1 MFVSVN
7 IVQDILTYDFLSYAF
22 IACILSGITCGI
34 IGSYVVA
41 RRIVFLSGGITH
53 ASFGGLGIAL
63 YAGFDPLLGALGFAS
78 VSAVGIEYA
87 SRRVGIREDSATGII
102 WSIGMATGA
111 LFMSLRAGYATDL
124 TSYLFGN
131 ILLVG
136 RNDVIWLGVLT
147 AVVVVGALIW
157 LRRIMYITFDEEFA
171 CSQGVATTFT
181 AYAMSIVVA
190 ATIVLSI
197 KVMGIILLLSLIS
210 MPTVIVNMLTKD
222 FRRIAIWSAV
232 VAVGGNIIGFI
243 LSYTFDLPTGSCIIF
258 ILTAALICVKLLT
271 LCRRARLK

>member
-1 MFVSVN
+1 MN
-7 IVQDILTYDFLSYAF
+7 IVQDILAYDFLAYAF

-63 YAGFDPLLGALGFAS
+63 YAGFSPLLGALGFAS
-78 VSAVGIEYA
+78 ISAVGIEYA
-87 SRRVGIREDSATGII
+87 SRRIGIREDSATGII

-136 RNDVIWLGVLT
+136 RDDVVWLGVLT
-147 AVVVVGALIW
+147 AVVILGSIVW

-171 CSQGVATTFT
+171 RSQGVATIIT
-181 AYAMSIVVA
+181 AYVMSIVVST
-190 ATIVLSI
+190 TIVLSI

-210 MPTVIVNMLTKD
+210 MPTVIVNMLTKNYLL
-222 FRRIAIWSAV
+222 IALWSAV
-232 VAVGGNIIGFI
+232 VAVICNIIGFAF
-243 LSYTFDLPTGSCIIF
+243 SYIFDLPTGSCIIF
-258 ILTAALICVKLLT
+258 ILTATLICVKLFT
-271 LCRRARLK
+271 LCRRVRLKKV

>member
-1 MFVSVN
+1 MN
-7 IVQDILTYDFLSYAF
+7 IVQDILAYDFLAYAF

-63 YAGFDPLLGALGFAS
+63 YAGFSPLLGALGFAS
-78 VSAVGIEYA
+78 ISAVGIEYA
-87 SRRVGIREDSATGII
+87 SRRIGIREDSATGII

-136 RNDVIWLGVLT
+136 RDDVVWLGVLT
-147 AVVVVGALIW
+147 AVVILGSIVW

-171 CSQGVATTFT
+171 RSQGVATTIT
-181 AYAMSIVVA
+181 AYVMSIVVST
-190 ATIVLSI
+190 TIVLSI

-210 MPTVIVNMLTKD
+210 MPTVIVNMLTKNYQL
-222 FRRIAIWSAV
+222 IALWSAV
-232 VAVGGNIIGFI
+232 VAVICNIIGFAF
-243 LSYTFDLPTGSCIIF
+243 SYTFDLPTGSCIIF
-258 ILTAALICVKLLT
+258 ILTATLICVKLFT
-271 LCRRARLK
+271 LCRRVRLKKV

>member
-1 MFVSVN
+1 
-7 IVQDILTYDFLSYAF
+7 
-22 IACILSGITCGI
+22 
-34 IGSYVVA
+34 
-41 RRIVFLSGGITH
+41 VFLSGGITH

-63 YAGFDPLLGALGFAS
+63 YAGFSPLLGALGFAS
-78 VSAVGIEYA
+78 ISAVGIEYA
-87 SRRVGIREDSATGII
+87 SRRIGIREDSATGII

-136 RNDVIWLGVLT
+136 RDDVVWLGVLT
-147 AVVVVGALIW
+147 AVVILGSIVW

-171 CSQGVATTFT
+171 RSQGVATTIT
-181 AYAMSIVVA
+181 AYVMSIVVST
-190 ATIVLSI
+190 TIVLSI

-222 FRRIAIWSAV
+222 YRLIALWSAV
-232 VAVGGNIIGFI
+232 IAVICNIIGFAF
-243 LSYTFDLPTGSCIIF
+243 SYTFDLPTGSCIIF
-258 ILTAALICVKLLT
+258 ILTATLICVKLFT
-271 LCRRARLK
+271 LCRRVRLKKV

>member
-1 MFVSVN
+1 MN
-7 IVQDILTYDFLSYAF
+7 IVQDILAYDFLAYAF

-63 YAGFDPLLGALGFAS
+63 YAGFSPLLGALGFAS
-78 VSAVGIEYA
+78 ISAVGIEYA
-87 SRRVGIREDSATGII
+87 SRRIGIREDSATGII

-136 RNDVIWLGVLT
+136 RDDVVWLGVLT
-147 AVVVVGALIW
+147 AVVILGSIVW

-171 CSQGVATTFT
+171 RSQGVATTIT
-181 AYAMSIVVA
+181 AYVMSIVVST
-190 ATIVLSI
+190 TIVLSI

-210 MPTVIVNMLTKD
+210 MPTVIVNMLTKNYLL
-222 FRRIAIWSAV
+222 IALWSAI
-232 VAVGGNIIGFI
+232 VAVICNIIGFAF
-243 LSYTFDLPTGSCIIF
+243 SYTFDLPTGSCIIF
-258 ILTAALICVKLLT
+258 ILTATLICVKLFT
-271 LCRRARLK
+271 LCRRVRLKKV